1 MITMSALRTLEGL
14 KLNNMTLKR
23 DLWTND
29 EVIDIIEGLMIP
41 IKMDDTKTWSQEE
54 YDSASNWNTSLQM
67 AASQFHDFKAKP
79 DAWVA
84 KALDTTTGQ
93 IVVISPPL
101 PQ

>member
-1 MITMSALRTLEGL
+1 
-14 KLNNMTLKR
+14 MTHKR
-23 DLWTND
+23 DFWTNE
-29 EVIDIIEGLMIP
+29 EVIDIIEGCMIP
-41 IKMDDTKTWSQEE
+41 IKMDDAKNWSQEE

-84 KALDTTTGQ
+84 KAYDTETSQ
-93 IVVISPPL
+93 IVVISKPL

>member
-1 MITMSALRTLEGL
+1 
-14 KLNNMTLKR
+14 MTLKR

-41 IKMDDTKTWSQEE
+41 TKMDDVKNWSREE
-54 YDSASNWNTSLQM
+54 YDSASNWNTSLEM

-84 KALDTTTGQ
+84 KALDTETGQ